1 MANMYVLSAVRNPG
15 RTWQWCETVATKEV
29 EAGVTDEESVAGL
42 RPWAS
47 GLLRAGEHQG
57 GFYHAFLVESDEN
70 GEFDT
75 YHSMHVEDL
84 VRFYESE
91 YVLAG

>member
-1 MANMYVLSAVRNPG
+1 MANVYVLSEVLNPG
-15 RTWQWCETVATKEV
+15 RTWQWCETVATEAV
-29 EAGVTDEESVAGL
+29 EAGATVEESIAGL

-47 GLLRAGEHQG
+47 GVLRGGDHEC
-57 GFYHAFLVESDEN
+57 GFYHAFLVEADED

-75 YHSMHVEDL
+75 YHAIHVEDL
-84 VRFYESE
+84 VWFYESE